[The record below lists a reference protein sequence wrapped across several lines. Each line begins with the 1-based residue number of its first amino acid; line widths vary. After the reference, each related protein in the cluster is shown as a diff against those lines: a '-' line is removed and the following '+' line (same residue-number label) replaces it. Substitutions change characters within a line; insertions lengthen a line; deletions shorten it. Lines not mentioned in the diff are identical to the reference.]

1 MTKSDRIKN
10 AILRAIA
17 IVNHENNMNMSI
29 ANVKNESDYIYSL
42 FSSEVI
48 NYYIRFK
55 RYTLD
60 YDYCERLFTL
70 ALKDSFE
77 NIAWFTDSKT
87 YKEMIVD
94 IINIVAL

>member
-42 FSSEVI
+42 FLNEVI
-48 NYYIRFK
+48 EYYIRFK
-55 RYTLD
+55 RYNLD
-60 YDYCERLFTL
+60 YDYFERLLTL

-77 NIAWFTDSKT
+77 YITWFTDSKT
-87 YKEMIVD
+87 YKSMIID
-94 IINIVAL
+94 IINILAV